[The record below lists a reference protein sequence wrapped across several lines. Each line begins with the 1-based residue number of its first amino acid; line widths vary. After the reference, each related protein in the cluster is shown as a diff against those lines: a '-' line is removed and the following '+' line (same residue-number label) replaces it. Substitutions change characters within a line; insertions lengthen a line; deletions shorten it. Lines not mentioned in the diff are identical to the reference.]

1 MNRLKFLHDGQEY
14 VFDPAGGFSVGE
26 AVALEEDW
34 NLTVEQL
41 DGYFK
46 AGTRPPLRVVMALLW
61 MTKVRGIAA
70 RDGVAFL
77 IAAGQLP
84 AATFDV
90 GLEAVSVDEVP
101 DQNPTRP
108 GAKTR
113 TPGTPTTRRTSAGS
127 KKRSG

>member
-1 MNRLKFLHDGQEY
+1 VNRLKFLHDGQEY
-14 VFDPAGGFSVGE
+14 IFDPAAGFSVGE

-41 DGYFK
+41 DEHFK
-46 AGTRPPLRVVMALLW
+46 GGTRPPLRVVMALLW

-70 RDGVAFL
+70 RDNVAFL
-77 IAAGQLP
+77 VAAGQLP

-90 GLEAVSVDEVP
+90 GLESVTTDEVP

-127 KKRSG
+127 KKRAG

>member
-1 MNRLKFLHDGQEY
+1 VNRLKFVQDGQEY
-14 VFDPAGGFSVGE
+14 SFDPSAGFSVGE

-34 NLTVEQL
+34 GLTVEQL
-41 DGYFK
+41 DSYFK
-46 AGTRPPLRVVMALLW
+46 SGARPPLRVVMALLW

-77 IAAGQLP
+77 VAAGQLP

-101 DQNPTRP
+101 DRNPMLP

-127 KKRSG
+127 KKRTG

>member
-1 MNRLKFLHDGQEY
+1 VNRLKFLHEGQEY
-14 VFDPAGGFSVGE
+14 LFDPSAGFSVGE

-41 DGYFK
+41 DAHFK
-46 AGTRPPLRVVMALLW
+46 SGTRPPLRVVMALLW
-61 MTKVRGIAA
+61 MTKVRGLAA

-77 IAAGQLP
+77 VAASQLP

-90 GLEAVSVDEVP
+90 GLEVVSIDEVP

-113 TPGTPTTRRTSAGS
+113 TPGTPTTRRTSGGA
-127 KKRSG
+127 KKRTG

>member
-14 VFDPAGGFSVGE
+14 VFDPAAGFSVGE

-34 NLTVEQL
+34 GLTVEQL
-41 DGYFK
+41 DEHFK
-46 AGTRPPLRVVMALLW
+46 AATRPPLRVVMALLW

-77 IAAGQLP
+77 VAAGRLP
-84 AATFDV
+84 AAGFDV
-90 GLEAVSVDEVP
+90 GLEAVTTDEVP

-127 KKRSG
+127 KKRTG

>member
-14 VFDPAGGFSVGE
+14 VFDPAAGISVGE

-41 DGYFK
+41 DAYFK
-46 AGTRPPLRVVMALLW
+46 SGTRPPLRVVMALLW
-61 MTKVRGIAA
+61 LTKVRGIAA

-84 AATFDV
+84 AAGFDV
-90 GLEAVSVDEVP
+90 GLESVTADEVP
-101 DQNPTRP
+101 DQNPTQP

-127 KKRSG
+127 KKRTG